1 MNCLSKYLDMESDYN
16 VVCKLHSLGMND
28 PHGLEL
34 AGYNIECKSLPLP
47 RRWRCT
53 LIVYTTATSHHLLRI
68 QQKNRNDLHLEKKIV
83 LQDSLLPIRNDAI
96 LMLYRSIIQ

>member
-1 MNCLSKYLDMESDYN
+1 MNCRSKYLDMVSDYN

-53 LIVYTTATSHHLLRI
+53 LIDYTTATSHHLLRI
-68 QQKNRNDLHLEKKIV
+68 QQQNRNNVQLVYVREFV
-83 LQDSLLPIRNDAI
+83 
-96 LMLYRSIIQ
+96 